1 MAEQFAAVEGLESD
15 HDRPRRRIPTP
26 VWVLLVALALVGGYV
41 AHDYV
46 DLRQVVGFGPLEGA
60 VSLTAGQL
68 DRPVA
73 TYTLGD
79 ETYEVTARDAILQG
93 SSLEGAQNDDGSYVM
108 PSAEDALSAARTAIL
123 MREVEERGIT
133 VSDEEF
139 AAYVEATFGTADV
152 ASLAETY
159 GMDEQTVRERLGES
173 AAIAALREQVVTA
186 EPADALEEP
195 AAPQDDNADETNADY
210 AAYIIELA
218 GDEWDSEANGWARE
232 DGPFATALKD
242 FDVRNDAAS
251 YDAARAAYYVA
262 VEQRGELADAAE
274 REWSTYVN
282 DLLSEAQ
289 MTLSSLVL

>member
-232 DGPFATALKD
+232 DGAFATALKD

-274 REWSTYVN
+274 REWSAYVN

>member
-232 DGPFATALKD
+232 DGAFATALKD